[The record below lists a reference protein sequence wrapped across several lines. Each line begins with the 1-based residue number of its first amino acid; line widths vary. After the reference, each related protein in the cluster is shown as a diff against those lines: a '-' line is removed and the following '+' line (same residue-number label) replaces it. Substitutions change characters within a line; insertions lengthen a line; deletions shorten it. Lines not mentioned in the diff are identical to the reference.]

1 MKYELNL
8 CIGLFSTALGIF
20 DCIRAIDSKIII
32 SEPHLIL
39 GIILIA
45 CAILEPSLEA
55 INNGIPRP
63 RLHFLPN

>member
-8 CIGLFSTALGIF
+8 CIGLFSTALGVF
-20 DCIRAIDSKIII
+20 DCIRAIDSKIIT

-45 CAILEPSLEA
+45 VGMCNLGTFIGG
-55 INNGIPRP
+55 NK
-63 RLHFLPN
+63 